1 MLTGIAD
8 STDLANSLFCGAL
21 KNYKYFFLLCLKI
34 NLSQFYSLK
43 PLTNIICLTLT
54 SPQPLVSEVVTEA
67 GFLQR
72 VIFFKEGNKSVVFV
86 SVLTLRWIRW
96 KQMHDI
102 K

>member
-43 PLTNIICLTLT
+43 PLTNIISLTLT
-54 SPQPLVSEVVTEA
+54 SPQPLVSEVVTESRLLA
-67 GFLQR
+67 ESN
-72 VIFFKEGNKSVVFV
+72 FF
-86 SVLTLRWIRW
+86 
-96 KQMHDI
+96 
-102 K
+102 

>member
-43 PLTNIICLTLT
+43 PLTNIISLTLT
-54 SPQPLVSEVVTEA
+54 SPQPLVSEVVTESRLLA
-67 GFLQR
+67 ESNFFLRRAINLSYLFQ
-72 VIFFKEGNKSVVFV
+72 S
-86 SVLTLRWIRW
+86 
-96 KQMHDI
+96 
-102 K
+102 

>member
-43 PLTNIICLTLT
+43 PLTNIISLTLT
-54 SPQPLVSEVVTEA
+54 SPQPLVSEDVTESRLLA
-67 GFLQR
+67 ESN
-72 VIFFKEGNKSVVFV
+72 FF
-86 SVLTLRWIRW
+86 
-96 KQMHDI
+96 
-102 K
+102 

>member
-54 SPQPLVSEVVTEA
+54 SPQPLVSEVVTESRLLA
-67 GFLQR
+67 ESN
-72 VIFFKEGNKSVVFV
+72 FF
-86 SVLTLRWIRW
+86 
-96 KQMHDI
+96 
-102 K
+102 